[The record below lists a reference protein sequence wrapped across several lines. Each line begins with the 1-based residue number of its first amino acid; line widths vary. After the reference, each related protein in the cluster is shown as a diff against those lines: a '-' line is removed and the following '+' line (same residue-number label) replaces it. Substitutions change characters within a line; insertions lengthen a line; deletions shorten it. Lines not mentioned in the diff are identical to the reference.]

1 METPATT
8 QSQELSIIE
17 RSVDIFKSGGP
28 ILLANQQR
36 SARAVAVG
44 QNILEAIRANGMT
57 PELDERAQKYLV
69 NCATALKEENEHRS
83 AITQLMDEIKKMF
96 TSAEAL
102 IDAKKEGTYPNL
114 IQKERDTYA
123 RKVAEKQKEKQ
134 RLAQLEADKKTEAI
148 NIRAQIEN
156 LFAQHYAGILAESKS
171 LALGA
176 FNGINLDSYT
186 EMLKKYTDYSPKFPE
201 AKVYSFNPN
210 VLGRLVD
217 ASEINRINVETIE
230 GNLNGYRN
238 NLNGYRNN
246 YSAEM
251 SLFVQDLLDKMPSKL
266 SELKEEKR
274 KADEAEAARIEAK
287 RKADEAEAERQR
299 QLAAQKDE
307 QARKALEAQQK
318 QERKAEQER
327 LDKIEQDR
335 KAAEQ
340 KAAQEKKDREE
351 AEQRKIEQE
360 KQEQERKASEAI
372 SIKAEGDKTMA
383 LFEKDAASVADA
395 PAPETRTGYDII
407 VTHQV
412 GYGQIFQFWFER
424 EGKNLPLDK
433 MGNTKLDQM
442 KAFAEKLAMKTGEK
456 IESKYLSYQDSYKAV
471 NRKAKAE

>member
-44 QNILEAIRANGMT
+44 QNILDAIRANGMT

-123 RKVAEKQKEKQ
+123 RKVAEEQKEKQ
-134 RLAQLEADKKTEAI
+134 RLAQLEADRKTEAI

-156 LFAQHYAGILAESKS
+156 LFAQNYAGILAESKS
-171 LALGA
+171 LALAA

-201 AKVYSFNPN
+201 AKVLSFNPN
-210 VLGRLVD
+210 VIGRLVEPN
-217 ASEINRINVETIE
+217 EITEMINETV
-230 GNLNGYRN
+230 NLKINC
-238 NLNGYRNN
+238 YRNN

-266 SELKEEKR
+266 NELKEEKR

-307 QARKALEAQQK
+307 QARKALEAQQE

-335 KAAEQ
+335 KAAEE
-340 KAAQEKKDREE
+340 KAAQEKKEREE

-360 KQEQERKASEAI
+360 KQDQERKAAEAI

-456 IESKYLSYQDSYKAV
+456 IESKYLTYQDSYKAI